1 MNPVEA
7 QEAVDRI
14 VDHAIKCPRDIPI
27 YVCHV
32 HSAKVSNEDTTAFH
46 AGVLW
51 GAVDM
56 RRRCKEL
63 VDAAFEAGIKTAENE
78 HKFSIARELKLRW
91 QIIEEDMRVAL
102 KVEGEE

>member
-1 MNPVEA
+1 MIRDEA
-7 QEAVDRI
+7 QDAVDRL
-14 VDHAIKCPRDIPI
+14 VDHAVECPQDIPI
-27 YVCHV
+27 YVCHR
-32 HSAKVSNEDTTAFH
+32 HMSKASTLEPTAFR

-56 RRRCKEL
+56 RRRCKEI

-78 HKFSIARELKLRW
+78 VRFYIARELRLRW
-91 QIIEEDMRVAL
+91 QIVEEDMRVGL